1 MFSLLLIPRGAL
13 FFFSAGI
20 NQKIHGGMIGMSVR
34 FNARM
39 TYLKSTFAK
48 SEKNDMAT
56 KNFYELPVVLEM
68 YKSPDFEKDMEEVS
82 EEAWQ
87 EIVAY
92 YVNLNRRRR
101 KITQKQIAEALHI
114 SQPGVCQM
122 LKRPATISKLWR
134 LSVAM
139 GGKLEVNI
147 RFGDKVYS
155 LLNEPLPG
163 SEEE

>member
-1 MFSLLLIPRGAL
+1 
-13 FFFSAGI
+13 
-20 NQKIHGGMIGMSVR
+20 
-34 FNARM
+34 
-39 TYLKSTFAK
+39 
-48 SEKNDMAT
+48 MAT
-56 KNFYELPVVLEM
+56 KNFFELPSVLER
-68 YKSPDFEKDMEEVS
+68 YKSPDFEKNMEESS

-163 SEEE
+163 SEDE

>member
-1 MFSLLLIPRGAL
+1 MAI
-13 FFFSAGI
+13 
-20 NQKIHGGMIGMSVR
+20 
-34 FNARM
+34 
-39 TYLKSTFAK
+39 
-48 SEKNDMAT
+48 KNY
-56 KNFYELPVVLEM
+56 YELPVVLEL
-68 YKSPDFEKDMEEVS
+68 YASPKYEEYSAESS
-82 EEAWQ
+82 EEMFQ
-87 EIVAY
+87 EIVSY

>member
-1 MFSLLLIPRGAL
+1 
-13 FFFSAGI
+13 
-20 NQKIHGGMIGMSVR
+20 
-34 FNARM
+34 
-39 TYLKSTFAK
+39 
-48 SEKNDMAT
+48 MAT
-56 KNFYELPVVLEM
+56 KNFFDLPGVQAI
-68 YKSPDFEKDMEEVS
+68 YISPDYEEDS
-82 EEAWQ
+82 EIGYDKMFHEV
-87 EIVAY
+87 VAY

-122 LKRPATISKLWR
+122 LKRPATIAKLWR

-139 GGKLEVNI
+139 GGELEVNL

>member
-1 MFSLLLIPRGAL
+1 
-13 FFFSAGI
+13 
-20 NQKIHGGMIGMSVR
+20 
-34 FNARM
+34 M
-39 TYLKSTFAK
+39 TQQTYEEWRATRHLRPNFEQDQEES
-48 SEKNDMAT
+48 SDDM
-56 KNFYELPVVLEM
+56 
-68 YKSPDFEKDMEEVS
+68 
-82 EEAWQ
+82 WQ

-122 LKRPATISKLWR
+122 LKRPATISKLSR

-139 GGKLEVNI
+139 GGELEVNI

>member
-1 MFSLLLIPRGAL
+1 
-13 FFFSAGI
+13 
-20 NQKIHGGMIGMSVR
+20 
-34 FNARM
+34 M
-39 TYLKSTFAK
+39 TKQTYEEWRATRHLRPNFEQDQEES
-48 SEKNDMAT
+48 SDDM
-56 KNFYELPVVLEM
+56 
-68 YKSPDFEKDMEEVS
+68 
-82 EEAWQ
+82 WQ
-87 EIVAY
+87 EIVSY

-122 LKRPATISKLWR
+122 LKRPATIAKLWR

-139 GGKLEVNI
+139 GGELEVNL

>member
-1 MFSLLLIPRGAL
+1 
-13 FFFSAGI
+13 
-20 NQKIHGGMIGMSVR
+20 
-34 FNARM
+34 M
-39 TYLKSTFAK
+39 TKQTYEEWRATRHLRPNFEQDQEES
-48 SEKNDMAT
+48 SDDM
-56 KNFYELPVVLEM
+56 
-68 YKSPDFEKDMEEVS
+68 
-82 EEAWQ
+82 WQ

-92 YVNLNRRRR
+92 YINLNRRRR

-122 LKRPATISKLWR
+122 LKRPATIAKLWR

-139 GGKLEVNI
+139 GGELEVNL

>member
-1 MFSLLLIPRGAL
+1 
-13 FFFSAGI
+13 
-20 NQKIHGGMIGMSVR
+20 
-34 FNARM
+34 
-39 TYLKSTFAK
+39 
-48 SEKNDMAT
+48 MAT
-56 KNFYELPVVLEM
+56 KNYYDLPVVQAT
-68 YKSPDFEKDMEEVS
+68 YDSPDYEKNTAEHS
-82 EEAWQ
+82 EEMFQ

-122 LKRPATISKLWR
+122 LKRPATIAKLWR

-139 GGKLEVNI
+139 GGELEVNL

>member
-1 MFSLLLIPRGAL
+1 
-13 FFFSAGI
+13 
-20 NQKIHGGMIGMSVR
+20 
-34 FNARM
+34 M
-39 TYLKSTFAK
+39 TKQTYEEWRATRHLRPNFEQDQEES
-48 SEKNDMAT
+48 SDDM
-56 KNFYELPVVLEM
+56 
-68 YKSPDFEKDMEEVS
+68 
-82 EEAWQ
+82 WQ

-122 LKRPATISKLWR
+122 LKRPATIAKLWR

-139 GGKLEVNI
+139 GGELEVNL

>member
-1 MFSLLLIPRGAL
+1 
-13 FFFSAGI
+13 
-20 NQKIHGGMIGMSVR
+20 
-34 FNARM
+34 M
-39 TYLKSTFAK
+39 T
-48 SEKNDMAT
+48 T
-56 KNFYELPVVLEM
+56 KNFFELPGVLER
-68 YKSPDFEKDMEEVS
+68 YKSPDYEKNTAEHS
-82 EEAWQ
+82 EEMFQ

-122 LKRPATISKLWR
+122 LKRPATIAKLWR

-139 GGKLEVNI
+139 GGELEVNL

>member
-1 MFSLLLIPRGAL
+1 MERLVSTRNSDRRRPSRQR
-13 FFFSAGI
+13 
-20 NQKIHGGMIGMSVR
+20 NVETEKT
-34 FNARM
+34 M
-39 TYLKSTFAK
+39 TQQTY
-48 SEKNDMAT
+48 EEWRAT
-56 KNFYELPVVLEM
+56 RHLRPNFEQ
-68 YKSPDFEKDMEEVS
+68 DQEESS
-82 EEAWQ
+82 EEMWQ

-101 KITQKQIAEALHI
+101 KITQKQIAEALKI

>member
-1 MFSLLLIPRGAL
+1 
-13 FFFSAGI
+13 
-20 NQKIHGGMIGMSVR
+20 
-34 FNARM
+34 
-39 TYLKSTFAK
+39 
-48 SEKNDMAT
+48 MAT
-56 KNFYELPVVLEM
+56 KNFFDLPGVQAI
-68 YKSPDFEKDMEEVS
+68 YKSPDYEEDS
-82 EEAWQ
+82 EIGYDEMFH
-87 EIVAY
+87 EVVAY

-122 LKRPATISKLWR
+122 LKRPATIAKLWR

>member
-1 MFSLLLIPRGAL
+1 
-13 FFFSAGI
+13 
-20 NQKIHGGMIGMSVR
+20 
-34 FNARM
+34 M
-39 TYLKSTFAK
+39 TKQTYEEWRATRHLRPNFEQDQEES
-48 SEKNDMAT
+48 SDDM
-56 KNFYELPVVLEM
+56 
-68 YKSPDFEKDMEEVS
+68 
-82 EEAWQ
+82 WQ
-87 EIVAY
+87 EVVAY

-122 LKRPATISKLWR
+122 LKRPATIAKLWR

-139 GGKLEVNI
+139 GGELEVNL

>member
-1 MFSLLLIPRGAL
+1 
-13 FFFSAGI
+13 
-20 NQKIHGGMIGMSVR
+20 
-34 FNARM
+34 M
-39 TYLKSTFAK
+39 TKQTYEDWRATRHLRPNFEQDQEES
-48 SEKNDMAT
+48 SDDM
-56 KNFYELPVVLEM
+56 
-68 YKSPDFEKDMEEVS
+68 
-82 EEAWQ
+82 WQ
-87 EIVAY
+87 EIVSY

-122 LKRPATISKLWR
+122 LKRPATIAKLWR

-139 GGKLEVNI
+139 GGELEVNL

>member
-1 MFSLLLIPRGAL
+1 
-13 FFFSAGI
+13 
-20 NQKIHGGMIGMSVR
+20 
-34 FNARM
+34 
-39 TYLKSTFAK
+39 
-48 SEKNDMAT
+48 MAT
-56 KNFYELPVVLEM
+56 KNFFDLPVVQAI
-68 YKSPDFEKDMEEVS
+68 YKSPDYEEDSEIGYDEMFHEVVS
-82 EEAWQ
+82 
-87 EIVAY
+87 Y
-92 YVNLNRRRR
+92 YINLNRRRR

-122 LKRPATISKLWR
+122 LKRPATIAKLWR

-139 GGKLEVNI
+139 GGELEVNL

>member
-1 MFSLLLIPRGAL
+1 
-13 FFFSAGI
+13 
-20 NQKIHGGMIGMSVR
+20 
-34 FNARM
+34 M
-39 TYLKSTFAK
+39 TKQTYEGWRATRHLRPNFEQDQEES
-48 SEKNDMAT
+48 SDDM
-56 KNFYELPVVLEM
+56 
-68 YKSPDFEKDMEEVS
+68 
-82 EEAWQ
+82 WQ
-87 EIVAY
+87 EVVAY

-122 LKRPATISKLWR
+122 LKRPATIAKLWR

-139 GGKLEVNI
+139 GGELEVNL

>member
-1 MFSLLLIPRGAL
+1 
-13 FFFSAGI
+13 
-20 NQKIHGGMIGMSVR
+20 
-34 FNARM
+34 M
-39 TYLKSTFAK
+39 TKQTYEEWRATRHLHPNFEQDEEES
-48 SEKNDMAT
+48 SDDM
-56 KNFYELPVVLEM
+56 
-68 YKSPDFEKDMEEVS
+68 
-82 EEAWQ
+82 WQ
-87 EIVAY
+87 EIVSY
-92 YVNLNRRRR
+92 YINLNRRRR
-101 KITQKQIAEALHI
+101 KITQKQIAEALKI

-134 LSVAM
+134 LSIAM

>member
-1 MFSLLLIPRGAL
+1 MA
-13 FFFSAGI
+13 
-20 NQKIHGGMIGMSVR
+20 GMSAQYDEQMN
-34 FNARM
+34 F
-39 TYLKSTFAK
+39 LKSTFAK
-48 SEKNDMAT
+48 LETNSMTT
-56 KNFYELPVVLEM
+56 KNFFELPGVLAR
-68 YKSPDFEKDMEEVS
+68 YNSPDYEKNTAEHS
-82 EEAWQ
+82 EEMFQ
-87 EIVAY
+87 EIVSY

>member
-1 MFSLLLIPRGAL
+1 
-13 FFFSAGI
+13 
-20 NQKIHGGMIGMSVR
+20 
-34 FNARM
+34 M
-39 TYLKSTFAK
+39 TKQTYEEWRATRHLRPNFEQDQEES
-48 SEKNDMAT
+48 SDDM
-56 KNFYELPVVLEM
+56 
-68 YKSPDFEKDMEEVS
+68 
-82 EEAWQ
+82 WQ
-87 EIVAY
+87 EIVSY

-101 KITQKQIAEALHI
+101 KITQKQIAEALKI

-122 LKRPATISKLWR
+122 LKRPATIAKLWR

>member
-1 MFSLLLIPRGAL
+1 
-13 FFFSAGI
+13 
-20 NQKIHGGMIGMSVR
+20 
-34 FNARM
+34 
-39 TYLKSTFAK
+39 
-48 SEKNDMAT
+48 MAT
-56 KNFYELPVVLEM
+56 KNFFELPSVLAR
-68 YKSPDFEKDMEEVS
+68 YNSPDYEKNTAEHS
-82 EEAWQ
+82 EEMFQ

-92 YVNLNRRRR
+92 YINLNRRRR
-101 KITQKQIAEALHI
+101 KITQKEIAEALHI

-122 LKRPATISKLWR
+122 LKRPATIAKLWR

-163 SEEE
+163 SKEE